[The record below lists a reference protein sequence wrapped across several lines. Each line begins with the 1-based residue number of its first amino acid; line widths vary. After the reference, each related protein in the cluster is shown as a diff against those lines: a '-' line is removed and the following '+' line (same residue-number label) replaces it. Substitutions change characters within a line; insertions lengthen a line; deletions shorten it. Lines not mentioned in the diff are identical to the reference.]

1 MLATATED
9 LPRGPGWSYE
19 FKWDGVR
26 ALVEVSARGV
36 HLFSRRGNEITVA
49 YPELVAMATV
59 TEGVTAGAAGDALLD
74 GEIVAFVDG
83 RPSFEA
89 LQSRMHV
96 RSAADARRL
105 AGTTPVTFVAFD
117 LLRRHGTDLTARPY
131 TERRA
136 ALEGWLADQ
145 PGWTLS
151 PAFDD
156 GAATV
161 AAAQQHGLEGVVAK
175 RATSRY
181 RPGLRTGDWV
191 KLRFTRTGDFA
202 VVGWE
207 APREAPDTLSSL
219 VLAIAAPDGLRFAG
233 KAGSGL
239 TGRSAAILQKRLH
252 ERRDCVLADV
262 PAASPGR
269 VTRWVEPD
277 VVVEVEFTLWTAEG
291 RLRHPVFHRI
301 REDKSVEE
309 ATGDA

>member
-1 MLATATED
+1 MLATATEV
-9 LPRGPGWSYE
+9 LPRGDGWAYE

-26 ALVEVSARGV
+26 ALVDVSTRGV

-49 YPELVAMATV
+49 YPELVATMADA
-59 TEGVTAGAAGDALLD
+59 EDALVD

-96 RSAADARRL
+96 RGAAEARRL
-105 AGTTPVTFVAFD
+105 ARTVPVTLVAFD
-117 LLRRHGTDLTARPY
+117 LVRRFGVDLTDRPY
-131 TERRA
+131 AERRA
-136 ALEGWLADQ
+136 TLERWLADE

-156 GAATV
+156 GEATI
-161 AAAQQHGLEGVVAK
+161 AAARQHGLEGVVAK
-175 RATSRY
+175 RAISRY
-181 RPGLRTGDWV
+181 RPGIRSGDWL
-191 KLRFTRTGDFA
+191 KMRFTRTGDFV

-219 VLAIAAPDGLRFAG
+219 VLAVATPDGLRFAG

-239 TGRSAAILQKRLH
+239 TGRSAAALQRRL
-252 ERRDCVLADV
+252 RDCPACALPDV

-269 VTRWVEPD
+269 VTRWVEPE
-277 VVVEVEFTLWTAEG
+277 VVVEVEFAVWTTEG
-291 RLRHPVFHRI
+291 RLRHPVFR
-301 REDKSVEE
+301 RVRDDKAVDE
-309 ATGDA
+309 AMGDA